1 MVFLCQVFICDYL
14 CVLRPFLF
22 LFHVL
27 FIDAGRPTNTG
38 IMLVQHCKQ
47 TANIE
52 STLGKQFV
60 FAVAVIM
67 RTNLLVLQCQLLF
80 LLL

>member
-27 FIDAGRPTNTG
+27 FIDAGRPTAKPH
-38 IMLVQHCKQ
+38 ILAIYMC
-47 TANIE
+47 
-52 STLGKQFV
+52 
-60 FAVAVIM
+60 
-67 RTNLLVLQCQLLF
+67 
-80 LLL
+80 